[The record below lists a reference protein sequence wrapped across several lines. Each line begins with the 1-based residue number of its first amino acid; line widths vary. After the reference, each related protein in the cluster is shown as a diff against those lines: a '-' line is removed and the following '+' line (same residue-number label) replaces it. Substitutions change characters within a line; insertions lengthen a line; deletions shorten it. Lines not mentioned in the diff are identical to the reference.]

1 MNDRI
6 TSYIAN
12 AQTSVVGVSGTAL
25 ACTFALQ
32 GTNRSRI
39 IECNYASPL
48 EIDGL
53 CPMAQQDTGNEA
65 GIAE

>member
-12 AQTSVVGVSGTAL
+12 ARPGSGVPGAAL

-32 GTNRSRI
+32 GRTG
-39 IECNYASPL
+39 L
-48 EIDGL
+48 ESWNAT
-53 CPMAQQDTGNEA
+53 MQAHWR
-65 GIAE
+65 